1 MDLDSQSHL
10 QSRCHASIVVPR
22 APSFS
27 YDVYRHCI
35 HVCVNCPIVIY
46 NLQRLYMKTAN
57 KRVKRL
63 ASTQKKKEKEKD
75 GWIHLEVGGT
85 PYEIGFAHGTLLRRH
100 FPQVLKVLPFN
111 VAQELKIPYADYL
124 RDCKKIFSPILD
136 EEEWAF
142 IKEELRGIVAG
153 ASTPGITY
161 DFLVAW
167 NSYLSM
173 CTYYEKNHGTEG
185 LGRCCAFIATGTY
198 TKTGEIVMAHNTHS
212 DFATGFILNV
222 IMKVSPKDSAASKRS
237 NAFVMQTAPG
247 LICSSSD
254 WFLCENGII
263 GCETTIANLN
273 YVPEFN
279 KAKGSKGPSDPLSS
293 KVPYYLRI
301 RKAMQYGKTLDNYV
315 EIMSKRSAG
324 DYACTW
330 FLGDVNTGEIMMLED
345 GGKSIGVERTM
356 NGAFHGCND
365 AMTQEVSMLS
375 TARDDKYNPNSTT
388 GARNLR
394 MEYLLF
400 DKYRGELDTD
410 KAKKI
415 LADHYDVSRSKYRI
429 GKMNI
434 CKHAELEWQNKDTNK
449 EIKNDTNKEIKNDT
463 NKEIKN
469 ERRDLKGTIGSLKGA
484 TDGKV
489 VDSAMAKKM
498 QFEGRMGSSCGRAF
512 RRLDYGLPHD
522 MPIPN
527 MPKHKWTKII

>member
-1 MDLDSQSHL
+1 
-10 QSRCHASIVVPR
+10 
-22 APSFS
+22 
-27 YDVYRHCI
+27 
-35 HVCVNCPIVIY
+35 
-46 NLQRLYMKTAN
+46 MKTAN

-100 FPQVLKVLPFN
+100 FPQVLKVLSFN

-173 CTYYEKNHGTEG
+173 CTYYEKNHGTDH
-185 LGRCCAFIATGTY
+185 GRCCAFIATGTA

-212 DFATGFILNV
+212 DFATGFTLNV
-222 IMKVSPKDSAASKRS
+222 IMKVYPKDKPQVNSKDNKS
-237 NAFVMQTAPG
+237 NSFVMQTAPG

-263 GCETTIANLN
+263 GCETTISNLN
-273 YVPEFN
+273 YAPEFN
-279 KAKGSKGPSDPLSS
+279 KGS

-301 RKAMQYGKTLDNYV
+301 RKAMQYGKTLDDYV

-345 GGKSIGVERTM
+345 GGKRVGVERTM

-365 AMTQEVSMLS
+365 AMTQEVSMLR
-375 TARDDKYNPNSTT
+375 TARDDKHNPNSTT

-400 DKYRGELDTD
+400 DKYRGQLD
-410 KAKKI
+410 KNNAKKI
-415 LADHYDVSRSKYRI
+415 LADHYDVSRSKYRM

-434 CKHAELEWQNKDTNK
+434 CKHTELEHLHNKDT
-449 EIKNDTNKEIKNDT
+449 KNDTNKEIKNDI

-489 VDSAMAKKM
+489 VDSTMAKKM
-498 QFEGRMGSSCGRAF
+498 QFEGRMGSSCGRVF
-512 RRLDYGLPHD
+512 RRSDYGLPAD
-522 MPIPN
+522 VPIPN
-527 MPKHKWTKII
+527 MPKHKWTKIM

>member
-1 MDLDSQSHL
+1 MS
-10 QSRCHASIVVPR
+10 PY
-22 APSFS
+22 PF
-27 YDVYRHCI
+27 
-35 HVCVNCPIVIY
+35 VIY

-85 PYEIGFAHGTLLRRH
+85 PYEIGFAHGTLLRRY

-111 VAQELKIPYADYL
+111 VAQELNIPYADYL

-173 CTYYEKNHGTEG
+173 CTYYEKNHNADASHPQKDASHPQKDH
-185 LGRCCAFIATGTY
+185 GRCCAFIATGTA

-212 DFATGFILNV
+212 DFATGFVLNV
-222 IMKVSPKDSAASKRS
+222 IMKVYPKDNPKDNSKLDES
-237 NAFVMQTAPG
+237 NKPNSFVMQTAPG

-263 GCETTIANLN
+263 GCETTISNLN
-273 YVPEFN
+273 YAPEFT
-279 KAKGSKGPSDPLSS
+279 KTS
-293 KVPYYLRI
+293 VPYYLRI
-301 RKAMQYGKTLDNYV
+301 RKAMQYGKTLDDYV

-345 GGKSIGVERTM
+345 GGKRIGVERTM

-365 AMTQEVSMLS
+365 AMTQEVSMLR
-375 TARDDKYNPNSTT
+375 TARDDKFNPNSTT

-400 DKYRGELDTD
+400 DKYRGELD
-410 KAKKI
+410 KNNAKKI
-415 LADHYDVSRSKYRI
+415 LADHYDVSRSKYRM

-434 CKHAELEWQNKDTNK
+434 CKHTELEWQETNK
-449 EIKNDTNKEIKNDT
+449 MHKQNK
-463 NKEIKN
+463 KEGSKGN
-469 ERRDLKGTIGSLKGA
+469 HGFPFKGTLVSLRGA

-489 VDSAMAKKM
+489 IDSAMAKKM
-498 QFEGRMGSSCGRAF
+498 QFEGRMGSSCGRVF
-512 RRLDYGLPHD
+512 RRSDYGLPAD
-522 MPIPN
+522 VPIPN
-527 MPKHKWTKII
+527 MPKHKWTKIM

>member
-1 MDLDSQSHL
+1 M
-10 QSRCHASIVVPR
+10 
-22 APSFS
+22 
-27 YDVYRHCI
+27 
-35 HVCVNCPIVIY
+35 
-46 NLQRLYMKTAN
+46 
-57 KRVKRL
+57 
-63 ASTQKKKEKEKD
+63 KEKEKD

-85 PYEIGFAHGTLLRRH
+85 PYEIGFAHGTSLRRH
-100 FPQVLKVLPFN
+100 FKQVLKILPFN
-111 VAQELKIPYADYL
+111 VARELKIPYADYM
-124 RDCKKIFSPILD
+124 RDCKRIFSPILE

-173 CTYYEKNHGTEG
+173 CTYYEKNHGSEG
-185 LGRCCAFIATGTY
+185 TDHKEPKDKGRCCAFIATGSA

-212 DFATGFILNV
+212 DFATGFALNV
-222 IMKVSPKDSAASKRS
+222 IMKIKPKDYSKDSPSDNKS

-273 YVPEFN
+273 YAPDF
-279 KAKGSKGPSDPLSS
+279 SKGPS
-293 KVPYYLRI
+293 VPYYLRI
-301 RKAMQYGKTLDNYV
+301 RKAMQYGKTLDDYA

-345 GGKSIGVERTM
+345 GGKSIGIERTM
-356 NGAFHGCND
+356 DGAFHGCND

-375 TARDDKYNPNSTT
+375 TVRDDKYNPNSTT

-415 LADHYDVSRSKYRI
+415 LADHYDVSRSKYRM

-434 CKHAELEWQNKDTNK
+434 CKHTELEWQNKDTNK
-449 EIKNDTNKEIKNDT
+449 EIKNERKVPKET
-463 NKEIKN
+463 
-469 ERRDLKGTIGSLKGA
+469 LVSLVSLRGA

-498 QFEGRMGSSCGRAF
+498 HFEGRMGSSCGRVF
-512 RRLDYGLPHD
+512 RRSDYGVTSD
-522 MPIPN
+522 VPIPN
-527 MPKHKWTKII
+527 MPRHKWTKIM

>member
-1 MDLDSQSHL
+1 
-10 QSRCHASIVVPR
+10 
-22 APSFS
+22 
-27 YDVYRHCI
+27 
-35 HVCVNCPIVIY
+35 
-46 NLQRLYMKTAN
+46 MKTAN

-167 NSYLSM
+167 NSFLSM
-173 CTYYEKNHGTEG
+173 CTYYEKNHNSDHNSEGTVG
-185 LGRCCAFIATGTY
+185 PKDALHPPKDHGRCCAFIATGNA

-212 DFATGFILNV
+212 DFATGFTLNV
-222 IMKVSPKDSAASKRS
+222 IMKVKPQVNPKDNPKDNKS
-237 NAFVMQTAPG
+237 NSFVMQTAPG

-263 GCETTIANLN
+263 GCETTISNLN
-273 YVPEFN
+273 YAPEFN
-279 KAKGSKGPSDPLSS
+279 KGSKGPSDPAQPKGSKSS
-293 KVPYYLRI
+293 VPYYLRI
-301 RKAMQYGKTLDNYV
+301 RKAMQYGKTLDDYV

-345 GGKSIGVERTM
+345 GGNSIGVERTM

-375 TARDDKYNPNSTT
+375 TVQDDKHNPNSTT

-400 DKYRGELDTD
+400 DKYRGQLDTD

-415 LADHYDVSRSKYRI
+415 LADHYDVSRSKYRM

-434 CKHAELEWQNKDTNK
+434 CKHTELEHLQNKDT
-449 EIKNDTNKEIKNDT
+449 KNDTNKETKK
-463 NKEIKN
+463 KEGS
-469 ERRDLKGTIGSLKGA
+469 KGNVVPLRGA

-489 VDSAMAKKM
+489 IDSAMAKKM

-512 RRLDYGLPHD
+512 RRSDYGLPAD
-522 MPIPN
+522 VPIPN
-527 MPKHKWTKII
+527 MPKHKWTKIM

>member
-1 MDLDSQSHL
+1 
-10 QSRCHASIVVPR
+10 
-22 APSFS
+22 
-27 YDVYRHCI
+27 
-35 HVCVNCPIVIY
+35 
-46 NLQRLYMKTAN
+46 MKTAN

-63 ASTQKKKEKEKD
+63 AHTQKKKEKERD

-124 RDCKKIFSPILD
+124 RDCKRIFSPILD

-173 CTYYEKNHGTEG
+173 CTYYEKNHNSDHNSEGTVG
-185 LGRCCAFIATGTY
+185 PKDALHPQKDHGRCCAFIATGNA

-212 DFATGFILNV
+212 DFATGFVLNV
-222 IMKVSPKDSAASKRS
+222 IMKVKPKVSSKLDES
-237 NAFVMQTAPG
+237 NKPNSFVMQTAPG

-263 GCETTIANLN
+263 GCETTISNLN
-273 YVPEFN
+273 YAPEFT
-279 KAKGSKGPSDPLSS
+279 KTS
-293 KVPYYLRI
+293 VPYYLRI
-301 RKAMQYGKTLDNYV
+301 RKAMQYGKTLDDYV

-345 GGKSIGVERTM
+345 GGKRVGVERTM

-375 TARDDKYNPNSTT
+375 TVRDDKFNPNSTT

-400 DKYRGELDTD
+400 DKYRGELD
-410 KAKKI
+410 KNNAKKI
-415 LADHYDVSRSKYRI
+415 LADHYDVSRSKYRM

-434 CKHAELEWQNKDTNK
+434 CKHTELEWQNKDT
-449 EIKNDTNKEIKNDT
+449 KNDTNKET

-489 VDSAMAKKM
+489 IDSAMAKKM
-498 QFEGRMGSSCGRAF
+498 QFECRMGSSCGRVF
-512 RRLDYGLPHD
+512 RRSDYGLPAD
-522 MPIPN
+522 VPIPN
-527 MPKHKWTKII
+527 MPKHKWTKIM

>member
-1 MDLDSQSHL
+1 
-10 QSRCHASIVVPR
+10 
-22 APSFS
+22 
-27 YDVYRHCI
+27 
-35 HVCVNCPIVIY
+35 
-46 NLQRLYMKTAN
+46 
-57 KRVKRL
+57 
-63 ASTQKKKEKEKD
+63 
-75 GWIHLEVGGT
+75 
-85 PYEIGFAHGTLLRRH
+85 
-100 FPQVLKVLPFN
+100 
-111 VAQELKIPYADYL
+111 
-124 RDCKKIFSPILD
+124 
-136 EEEWAF
+136 
-142 IKEELRGIVAG
+142 
-153 ASTPGITY
+153 
-161 DFLVAW
+161 
-167 NSYLSM
+167 M
-173 CTYYEKNHGTEG
+173 CTYYEKNHNSDASKDH
-185 LGRCCAFIATGTY
+185 GRCCAFIATGNA

-212 DFATGFILNV
+212 DFSTGFILNV
-222 IMKVSPKDSAASKRS
+222 IMKVYPKDNKSKGP

-263 GCETTIANLN
+263 GCETTISNLN
-273 YVPEFN
+273 YAPEFN
-279 KAKGSKGPSDPLSS
+279 KTS
-293 KVPYYLRI
+293 VPYYLRI
-301 RKAMQYGKTLDNYV
+301 RKAMQYGKTLDDYV

-375 TARDDKYNPNSTT
+375 TARDDKHNPNSTT

-400 DKYRGELDTD
+400 DKYRGQLDTD

-415 LADHYDVSRSKYRI
+415 LADHYDVSRSKYRM

-434 CKHAELEWQNKDTNK
+434 CKHTELEGQNK
-449 EIKNDTNKEIKNDT
+449 EIKNDTNKET

-469 ERRDLKGTIGSLKGA
+469 EIKNERKDPKETLVSLRGA

-489 VDSAMAKKM
+489 IDSAMARKL

-512 RRLDYGLPHD
+512 RRSDFGLPAD
-522 MPIPN
+522 VPILD
-527 MPKHKWTKII
+527 MPKHKWTKIV

>member
-1 MDLDSQSHL
+1 
-10 QSRCHASIVVPR
+10 
-22 APSFS
+22 
-27 YDVYRHCI
+27 
-35 HVCVNCPIVIY
+35 
-46 NLQRLYMKTAN
+46 MKTAN
-57 KRVKRL
+57 KRAKRL
-63 ASTQKKKEKEKD
+63 AHTQKRTEKEKD

-100 FPQVLKVLPFN
+100 FKQVLKVLPFN

-124 RDCKKIFSPILD
+124 RDCKRLFGPILE
-136 EEEWAF
+136 EEEWSF

-173 CTYYEKNHGTEG
+173 CTYYEKNHNSDASKDK
-185 LGRCCAFIATGTY
+185 GRCCAFIATGSA

-212 DFATGFILNV
+212 DFATGFALNV
-222 IMKVSPKDSAASKRS
+222 IMKVNPKDSPVSKDS

-273 YVPEFN
+273 YAPEFN
-279 KAKGSKGPSDPLSS
+279 KTS
-293 KVPYYLRI
+293 VPYYLRI
-301 RKAMQYGKTLDNYV
+301 RKAMQYGKTLDDYV

-375 TARDDKYNPNSTT
+375 TARDDKHNPNSTT

-400 DKYRGELDTD
+400 DKYRGQLDTD

-415 LADHYDVSRSKYRI
+415 LADHYDVSRSKYRM

-434 CKHAELEWQNKDTNK
+434 CKHTELEGQNKDINKDAKNYTNNETNKDTNK
-449 EIKNDTNKEIKNDT
+449 ETKKKEGSKGNHGLPF
-463 NKEIKN
+463 KET
-469 ERRDLKGTIGSLKGA
+469 LVSLRGA

-489 VDSAMAKKM
+489 IDSAMAKKM
-498 QFEGRMGSSCGRAF
+498 QFEGRMGSSCGRVF
-512 RRLDYGLPHD
+512 RRSDYGLPAD
-522 MPIPN
+522 VPIPN
-527 MPKHKWTKII
+527 MPRHKWTKIM